1 MKKICFKRSVYTGF
15 EIYLNVEVFLI
26 MSQI

>member
-1 MKKICFKRSVYTGF
+1 MKTICFKNSVYTGF
-15 EIYLNVEVFLI
+15 EIYLNAECFLI

>member
-1 MKKICFKRSVYTGF
+1 MKIICFKRSIYTGF
-15 EIYLNVEVFLI
+15 EIYLNVEVFLT

>member
-1 MKKICFKRSVYTGF
+1 MKIICFKSSVYTGF

>member
-1 MKKICFKRSVYTGF
+1 MKTICFKSSIYTGF